1 MAEGARELF
10 EGLEDRIDPA
20 RTRGT
25 TASYRFDVAGAGSW
39 RVQVNN
45 GAVDVTESD
54 APADCVIR
62 ASEEDLLRVVRGE
75 LNAVTAYMTGRVKVE
90 GDIGLA
96 MRLRDL
102 FG

>member
-1 MAEGARELF
+1 MAESARELF
-10 EGLEDRIDPA
+10 EGLEGRIDPA
-20 RTRGT
+20 RARGT

-39 RVQVNN
+39 RVQVND
-45 GAVDVTESD
+45 GAVEVSESD

-75 LNAVTAYMTGRVKVE
+75 LSAMTAYMTGRVRVE

-96 MRLRDL
+96 ARLRDL